1 MVVKQYNNAGKIPLL
16 PLQQPASSSHPRGT
30 TSLSYKKAAFLLVA
44 ITSALLLVNTFSI
57 QFSPSSSAPPAQPAT
72 SQAPLSPPSSPPPSP
87 SEFPQPSVNY
97 NPEHPV
103 HPYNEEEHD
112 ELAPSEDDDNDE
124 RWQFSDDTTN
134 EIEDGDESDENDDS
148 DEFFQEEDGP
158 QSSPSSMHD
167 SPNNHDAPADVVS
180 PQCPSLVLSTST
192 SFDSP
197 SFTSSSTA
205 FSPPTFPA
213 LKPDQV
219 SCRPIP
225 SLLKEYTLA
234 FCISSHDCSQ
244 GFIQIVHTVPADDSV
259 WKIKPS
265 KNQIHTQYFRNVA
278 GPDDFYFMVQGAQKL
293 ALGAHLVSK
302 DLLVNVPGSE
312 TVSTAENTLL
322 VYRADFRMTLPGP
335 VQLSGWLTYDKF
347 RSVREDRPGI
357 WPQWR
362 HATLI
367 QPETEVDA
375 MDETPSSGP
384 STRFTVCPACEM
396 DSFVDQVKTY
406 RDNLFEQC
414 DRMAP
419 VRGAY
424 WREDLAL
431 KLYPELDVVNK
442 APGDGGIAATA
453 AAKTGEPKL
462 TKGWRFVPSGCT
474 MTATP
479 HLPKAPSTNPFHP
492 TCDSIASPAS
502 MLRTPEEEN
511 SAEFP
516 HRRILFTGDSQV
528 RATYNAILNH
538 YRPVDPNRQKFAV
551 HSEILPNEVTLALNR
566 TVTGNEK
573 RKPAADD
580 TKIEMMYKADQFLDD
595 LLVATD
601 DELDRFDTIYINL
614 GQWPASGP
622 VAGGQWSTAQFLERW
637 EAVITRLNRWKASR
651 KERAAEDPASA
662 RAAVLKNT
670 GASSRVIWAG
680 QNAFPM
686 RTDPAI
692 RVKGDWRTNARLG
705 YWDDWIETI
714 SQKEGGWFR
723 RMNSWQLTF
732 PMLDEVVDRAHYQD
746 TDAIDALKLEALYK
760 LDLCS
765 KMAEDQSY
773 TA

>member
-1 MVVKQYNNAGKIPLL
+1 MVVRQYSNVGKKPLL
-16 PLQQPASSSHPRGT
+16 PLQQPSSSPARGS
-30 TSLSYKKAAFLLVA
+30 TSLSYKKTAFLLVA

-57 QFSPSSSAPPAQPAT
+57 QFSASSPTSTQTAT
-72 SQAPLSPPSSPPPSP
+72 SPSTSPPSAIS
-87 SEFPQPSVNY
+87 QPNVNY
-97 NPEHPV
+97 TPENAQI
-103 HPYNEEEHD
+103 HPYNEEEYD
-112 ELAPSEDDDNDE
+112 EPAPSEDDDDDE
-124 RWQFSDDTTN
+124 RWQFADNTTN
-134 EIEDGDESDENDDS
+134 ENGDGDENDESEESDESDE
-148 DEFFQEEDGP
+148 FVQEEEQP
-158 QSSPSSMHD
+158 QSSSLSKN
-167 SPNNHDAPADVVS
+167 PNNYTAPPGVVS
-180 PQCPSLVLSTST
+180 LHCPSLVLSTST

-197 SFTSSSTA
+197 SFTSASTA
-205 FSPPTFPA
+205 SSSPTTPA
-213 LKPDQV
+213 LQPDQV
-219 SCRPIP
+219 TCRPIP
-225 SLLKEYTLA
+225 SLLKEYSLA
-234 FCISSHDCSQ
+234 FCISSQDCSQ

-265 KNQIHTQYFRNVA
+265 KNQAHTQYFRDVA
-278 GPDDFYFMVQGAQKL
+278 GPDDFYFVIQGAQKL

-302 DLLVNVPGSE
+302 DLLVSVPGSE
-312 TVSTAENTLL
+312 VVPKEEKTLL
-322 VYRADFRMTLPGP
+322 VYRSDFRMTLPGP
-335 VQLSGWLTYDKF
+335 VQLSGWLAYDKF
-347 RSVREDRPGI
+347 RSIREDRPGI

-362 HATLI
+362 HEALI
-367 QPETEVDA
+367 QPETEIDA
-375 MDETPSSGP
+375 MDELPVSGP
-384 STRFTVCPACEM
+384 STRFTICPACEM
-396 DSFVDQVKTY
+396 ELFVDQVKTY

-431 KLYPELDVVNK
+431 KLYPEQDVVNK
-442 APGDGGIAATA
+442 APGAGGIAATA
-453 AAKTGEPKL
+453 AAKTDKQKF

-479 HLPKAPSTNPFHP
+479 HLPTAASTNPFHP
-492 TCDSIASPAS
+492 TCNSIASPAS
-502 MLRTPEEEN
+502 ELRTPEKD
-511 SAEFP
+511 SIADFP

-538 YRPVDPNRQKFAV
+538 YRPADPTRQKFST
-551 HSEILPNEVTLALNR
+551 HSEVLPNELTLALNR
-566 TVTGNEK
+566 TFIGK
-573 RKPAADD
+573 GKPAADD

-595 LLVATD
+595 ILASTD
-601 DELDRFDTIYINL
+601 DELDKFDTIYINL

-637 EAVITRLNRWKASR
+637 EMVITRLNRWKASR
-651 KERAAEDPASA
+651 KERAQDPTSA
-662 RAAVLKNT
+662 RAAVLKDT
-670 GASSRVIWAG
+670 GSSSRVIWAG

-686 RTDPAI
+686 RTDPQI

-732 PMLDEVVDRAHYQD
+732 PMLDEIVDRAHYQE

-765 KMAEDQSY
+765 KMAEDQPY
-773 TA
+773 AT

>member
-1 MVVKQYNNAGKIPLL
+1 MAVKQYNNAGKIPLL

-30 TSLSYKKAAFLLVA
+30 TSLSYKKTAFLLVA

-57 QFSPSSSAPPAQPAT
+57 QFSPSSSTPSAQPAT
-72 SQAPLSPPSSPPPSP
+72 SQAPLSPPSSSPSP
-87 SEFPQPSVNY
+87 SPTGSPQPSVNY
-97 NPEHPV
+97 SPEHTV

-112 ELAPSEDDDNDE
+112 ESAPSEDDDDDE
-124 RWQFSDDTTN
+124 RWQFTDDNTN
-134 EIEDGDESDENDDS
+134 ENEDGDENDENNS
-148 DEFFQEEDGP
+148 DEFFQEEDEP

-167 SPNNHDAPADVVS
+167 SPNNHDAPPDVIS
-180 PQCPSLVLSTST
+180 PQCPSLALSTST

-205 FSPPTFPA
+205 FSSPTSPA
-213 LKPDQV
+213 LNPDEV

-259 WKIKPS
+259 WKIRPS
-265 KNQIHTQYFRNVA
+265 RNQVHTQYFRDVA
-278 GPDDFYFMVQGAQKL
+278 GPDDFYFVVQGAQKL
-293 ALGAHLVSK
+293 ALSAHLVSK

-322 VYRADFRMTLPGP
+322 VYRADFRMTLPGSF
-335 VQLSGWLTYDKF
+335 QLSGWLTYDKF
-347 RSVREDRPGI
+347 RSIREDRPGI

-362 HATLI
+362 HTALI

-375 MDETPSSGP
+375 MDETPSSGS
-384 STRFTVCPACEM
+384 STRFTICPACEM
-396 DSFVDQVKTY
+396 DPFVDQVKTY

-431 KLYPELDVVNK
+431 KLYPEIDVVNK

-453 AAKTGEPKL
+453 AAKAGEPKL

-479 HLPKAPSTNPFHP
+479 HLPTAPSTNPFHP
-492 TCDSIASPAS
+492 TCDSIASPTS
-502 MLRTPEEEN
+502 LLRTPEEDN

-538 YRPVDPNRQKFAV
+538 YRPVDPTRQKFAV
-551 HSEILPNEVTLALNR
+551 HSEILPNEATLALNR
-566 TVTGNEK
+566 TFTGK

-637 EAVITRLNRWKASR
+637 EAVIIRLNRWKASR
-651 KERAAEDPASA
+651 KERATEDPASA
-662 RAAVLKNT
+662 RAAVLNNT

-705 YWDDWIETI
+705 YWDDWIEMI
-714 SQKEGGWFR
+714 SQREGGWFR

-732 PMLDEVVDRAHYQD
+732 PMLDEIVDRAHYQE

-765 KMAEDQSY
+765 KMAEDQPYS
-773 TA
+773 A

>member
-1 MVVKQYNNAGKIPLL
+1 MAVKQYNTGKSPLL
-16 PLQQPASSSHPRGT
+16 PVQQPVSSVHPRGST
-30 TSLSYKKAAFLLVA
+30 ALSYKKTAFLLVA
-44 ITSALLLVNTFSI
+44 ITSALLLANTFSI
-57 QFSPSSSAPPAQPAT
+57 QFSPSSSTTSTQPPV
-72 SQAPLSPPSSPPPSP
+72 SQSLPSSPLPG
-87 SEFPQPSVNY
+87 FPQPSVNY
-97 NPEHPV
+97 SPENAEL
-103 HPYNEEEHD
+103 HPYNKEEHD
-112 ELAPSEDDDNDE
+112 EPAPSEEDDDDG
-124 RWQFSDDTTN
+124 RWQFTDDATIKN
-134 EIEDGDESDENDDS
+134 EDGDGNDENDDS
-148 DEFFQEEDGP
+148 DEFFQEEELP
-158 QSSPSSMHD
+158 QSSPSSVHN
-167 SPNNHDAPADVVS
+167 SPNDHDAPPDVVS
-180 PQCPSLVLSTST
+180 PQCPSLVLSTTT

-197 SFTSSSTA
+197 SFISSSTA
-205 FSPPTFPA
+205 TISPTSPA

-219 SCRPIP
+219 SCHQIP
-225 SLLKEYTLA
+225 SLLKEYNLA
-234 FCISSHDCSQ
+234 FCISIQDCSQ
-244 GFIQIVHTVPADDSV
+244 GFIQIVHTVPADDPV

-265 KNQIHTQYFRNVA
+265 KNQVHTQYFRDFA
-278 GPDDFYFMVQGAQKL
+278 GPDDFYFVVQGAQKL

-312 TVSTAENTLL
+312 AVSAIENTIL

-347 RSVREDRPGI
+347 RSIREDRPGI

-362 HATLI
+362 HEALI
-367 QPETEVDA
+367 LPETEVDA
-375 MDETPSSGP
+375 MDETPASGP
-384 STRFTVCPACEM
+384 STRFTICPVCEM
-396 DSFVDQVKTY
+396 DPFVDQVKAY

-431 KLYPELDVVNK
+431 KLYPELDVVNR

-453 AAKTGEPKL
+453 AAKTSDMKF

-479 HLPKAPSTNPFHP
+479 HLPTAPSTNPFHP

-502 MLRTPEEEN
+502 MLRTPEEDN

-551 HSEILPNEVTLALNR
+551 HSEVLPNEATLALNH
-566 TVTGNEK
+566 TFTGK

-595 LLVATD
+595 LLVTTD
-601 DELDRFDTIYINL
+601 DELDKFDTIYINL

-622 VAGGQWSTAQFLERW
+622 VAGGQWSTAQFLQRW
-637 EAVITRLNRWKASR
+637 EAVITRLNRWKVSR
-651 KERAAEDPASA
+651 KERAAEDPVSE
-662 RAAVLKNT
+662 RAAVLKDT

-732 PMLDEVVDRAHYQD
+732 PMLDEIVDRAHYQE

-765 KMAEDQSY
+765 RMTEDQPY
-773 TA
+773 AA

>member
-1 MVVKQYNNAGKIPLL
+1 MAVKQYNNAGKIPLL

-30 TSLSYKKAAFLLVA
+30 TSLSYKKTAFILVA
-44 ITSALLLVNTFSI
+44 ITSALLLVNTFAI
-57 QFSPSSSAPPAQPAT
+57 QFSPSSSTPSTQPAT
-72 SQAPLSPPSSPPPSP
+72 SQSP
-87 SEFPQPSVNY
+87 SVIPQPNVNY
-97 NPEHPV
+97 SPENAEV
-103 HPYNEEEHD
+103 HPYNEEGHDEPALDEHD
-112 ELAPSEDDDNDE
+112 DDDE
-124 RWQFSDDTTN
+124 RWQFTDGVTN
-134 EIEDGDESDENDDS
+134 ENEDGDGNDENHDS
-148 DEFFQEEDGP
+148 DEFFQEEQQP
-158 QSSPSSMHD
+158 QSYLLSMH
-167 SPNNHDAPADVVS
+167 SNPNDHDAPPDVVS

-192 SFDSP
+192 SFNSP
-197 SFTSSSTA
+197 SFTSSSTTSS
-205 FSPPTFPA
+205 SPTSPA
-213 LKPDQV
+213 LQPDQV

-225 SLLKEYTLA
+225 SLLEEYKLA
-234 FCISSHDCSQ
+234 FCISSQDCSQ

-259 WKIKPS
+259 WKIRPS
-265 KNQIHTQYFRNVA
+265 KNQVHARHFWNVA
-278 GPDDFYFMVQGAQKL
+278 GPDDFYFVVQGAQKL

-312 TVSTAENTLL
+312 TVLTVENTLL

-347 RSVREDRPGI
+347 RSIREDRPGI

-367 QPETEVDA
+367 QPETEVDG
-375 MDETPSSGP
+375 MDETLTSGP

-396 DSFVDQVKTY
+396 DPFVDQVKAY

-431 KLYPELDVVNK
+431 KLYPESDVVNK

-453 AAKTGEPKL
+453 AAKSAEPKL

-479 HLPKAPSTNPFHP
+479 HLPTAPSTNPFHP
-492 TCDSIASPAS
+492 SCDSIASPAS
-502 MLRTPEEEN
+502 MLRTPEEDN
-511 SAEFP
+511 STEFP

-538 YRPVDPNRQKFAV
+538 YRPVDPNRQRFAI
-551 HSEILPNEVTLALNR
+551 HSEVLPNEPTLALNH
-566 TVTGNEK
+566 TFIGK

-580 TKIEMMYKADQFLDD
+580 TKIELMYKADQFLDG
-595 LLVATD
+595 LLAATD
-601 DELDRFDTIYINL
+601 DELDKFDTIYINL

-637 EAVITRLNRWKASR
+637 ETVITRLNRWKTSR
-651 KERAAEDPASA
+651 KERAAEDLASP
-662 RAAVLKNT
+662 RAAVLKDT

-705 YWDDWIETI
+705 YWDDWVETI

-732 PMLDEVVDRAHYQD
+732 PMLDEIVDRAHYQE

-765 KMAEDQSY
+765 KMTEDQSY
-773 TA
+773 AA